1 MSESI
6 LKGITHTPLIIQGN
20 KNLSG
25 ADIFEFNKSKEYI
38 WKDATDCRADLHLID
53 CDSDN
58 LLNFCHDTLF
68 ERGKYKMIYA
78 EGTDGTSVYHPHV
91 VNLSIS
97 SVKAELVRLG
107 PASQLWA
114 SGVDEEGKYNE
125 FDRLVCEGDVKL
137 MSHTKVNQLVIHPGA
152 TVYAYM
158 HTTIKEVTVNG
169 ILRIEDP
176 SVELKGTIDLRPG
189 GVIWFKEE
197 EESPHL
203 DVLTHRSSVTRRET
217 FAFDHYTVIFG

>member
-1 MSESI
+1 MGESI
-6 LKGITHTPLIIQGN
+6 LKGISHTPLIIQGN

-25 ADIFEFNKSKEYI
+25 ADILEFNQSKEYR

-53 CDSDN
+53 CASDN
-58 LLNFCHDTLF
+58 LLSFYHDTLF

-78 EGTDGTSVYHPHV
+78 EGSDGASVYHPHI

-97 SVKAELVRLG
+97 SVTAELVRLG

-125 FDRLVCEGDVKL
+125 FDRLVCEGNVKSI
-137 MSHTKVNQLVIHPGA
+137 SHTKVNQLVIHPGSI
-152 TVYAYM
+152 VYAYM
-158 HTTIKEVTVNG
+158 HTIIKDATVDG

-176 SVELKGTIDLRPG
+176 RVELKGTIDLKPG

-203 DVLTHRSSVTRRET
+203 DVLTHRSSVTRREK